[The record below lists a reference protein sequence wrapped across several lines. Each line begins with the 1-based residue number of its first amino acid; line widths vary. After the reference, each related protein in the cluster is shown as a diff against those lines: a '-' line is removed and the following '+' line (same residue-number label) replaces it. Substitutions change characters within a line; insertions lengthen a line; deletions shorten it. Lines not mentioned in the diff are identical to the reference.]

1 MRNVVVIYP
10 SNPKGVKL
18 QMNVP
23 ELLGKETIIFG
34 FDVKDRQ
41 TPFIF
46 LVNTPASKQQEQIYF
61 LAHL

>member
-1 MRNVVVIYP
+1 
-10 SNPKGVKL
+10 
-18 QMNVP
+18 MNVP

-46 LVNTPASKQQEQIYF
+46 LVNTPASKQQEHIYF